1 MVATIVISILT
12 VATIGICTG
21 ATVAIIDSVRAD
33 REELAT
39 SAEIDQLNASIRERR
54 RLREENARIRE
65 VAGRALQVMLTAQ
78 RFANERKPAPYRL
91 AK

>member
-1 MVATIVISILT
+1 MAATIIITILT

-21 ATVAIIDSVRAD
+21 ATFAVLDSVRAD

-39 SAEIDQLNASIRERR
+39 SAEIEAHNAMLRERR

-78 RFANERKPAPYRL
+78 RFASERKPAPYRL